1 MKHLFYKPSSNIH
14 KDYINEIILQNI
26 TRVANVQRNKFYTY
40 TLLHPI
46 LTAPNRSDRFLQ
58 PVSPVVTA

>member
-26 TRVANVQRNKFYTY
+26 TRVANVQRNKFYT
-40 TLLHPI
+40 
-46 LTAPNRSDRFLQ
+46 
-58 PVSPVVTA
+58 